1 MTDTLES
8 PILPACCMRQNP
20 KPHEIVYDGL
30 QINAVLIVVYFGAY
44 AFDFKVICLSS
55 FISFMLITLHMVSV
69 VNNAFPRVKRT
80 ELSQRQRDQGAQN
93 SRGLTEEQEDVLY
106 EQLHQVVD
114 ETRKRNQERRAMNR
128 TPTGTSLAAE
138 GAADDE
144 YADMPPLVPAS
155 DFRYSPTPTKTY
167 SIFDYNTMKLKD
179 PIDDDIYADLP
190 DLLPL
195 STDIYTDFPALSPSI
210 PVIREILERKSMD
223 DVD

>member
-1 MTDTLES
+1 
-8 PILPACCMRQNP
+8 MRQNP

-30 QINAVLIVVYFGAY
+30 QINAALIAVYFGAY
-44 AFDFKVICLSS
+44 ALDYKVLCLSS

-138 GAADDE
+138 GAEDDE
-144 YADMPPLVPAS
+144 YADMPPLIS
-155 DFRYSPTPTKTY
+155 LNKYSYADTPKKSY

-179 PIDDDIYADLP
+179 PIDEDIYADLP
-190 DLLPL
+190 ALVPL
-195 STDIYTDFPALSPSI
+195 TTDIYRDFPSLSPSI
-210 PVIREILERKSMD
+210 PVIREILERTPMD